1 MSFIAKFVSG
11 AVDDALAASG
21 IKESMCAWYA
31 QMYQDTLENF
41 QIGKVISEI
50 FTGGSSYK
58 LIEDNLVNFITGDIT
73 NVMTSVALALAVL
86 FFAISLLDLA
96 MTDRF
101 TLEYFIKFFS
111 KFAASL
117 ILIVSCSEI
126 TKLISDFASSFCE
139 LIGASL
145 LDGDS
150 IKQIEGFGL
159 ELYKALIADENLQWI
174 ALVVSGALNIGVM
187 KIVAWA
193 MVVIVY
199 LVGFTRLFEM
209 IIRGAFM
216 PISFALLADDG
227 WRGAGGRYIR
237 KYMAICCQSTVLCI
251 IGGIHSQALKI
262 VMVDQLER
270 IQDAAVS
277 GSQSGE
283 MVMLFGLSFAAVSLM
298 FKSIG
303 IINDVFGA

>member
-1 MSFIAKFVSG
+1 MKFITDWIG
-11 AVDDALAASG
+11 DAVDSTLIG

-41 QIGKVISEI
+41 QIGKVIADI

-58 LIEDNLVNFITGDIT
+58 EIEDALVNYITGDIT
-73 NVMTSVALALAVL
+73 NVMASIALALAVL
-86 FFAISLLDLA
+86 FFVISLLDLA

-111 KFAASL
+111 KFAASV

-126 TKLISDFASSFCE
+126 TKLISDFASTFCE

-145 LDGDS
+145 LDSKGIDA
-150 IKQIEGFGL
+150 IQGVGQKI
-159 ELYKALIADENLQWI
+159 YTALVADENLQWMF
-174 ALVVSGALNIGVM
+174 LVVSGTLNAGVM
-187 KIVAWA
+187 KVIAWA
-193 MVVIVY
+193 LVVIVY

-209 IIRGAFM
+209 IVRGAFM
-216 PISFALLADDG
+216 PIAFALLADDG

-262 VMVDQLER
+262 VMENQLDR
-270 IQDAAVS
+270 IQDSAVS

-283 MVMLFGLSFAAVSLM
+283 MIMLLGLSFAAVSLM

-303 IINDVFGA
+303 IINDAFGA